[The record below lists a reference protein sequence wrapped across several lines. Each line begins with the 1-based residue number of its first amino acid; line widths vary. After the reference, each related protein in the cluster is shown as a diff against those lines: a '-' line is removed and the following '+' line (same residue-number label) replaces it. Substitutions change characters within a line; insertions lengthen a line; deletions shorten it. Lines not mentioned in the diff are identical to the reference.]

1 MINFGTF
8 VTELGHPL
16 TQVVL
21 TAFDWNKLRPEA
33 IFGGQVLERTPAGLT
48 IVYIIGVGVLIGFL
62 VLTFYDNFN
71 RPKFLYERDLPREVK
86 KRLTQT
92 IANRSIRVWQMV
104 FVVLA
109 FSVFGFQVY
118 WTYFADDSNEQF
130 QALAYKDMRTRR
142 TTAANLRGWMLD
154 RTGALGAS
162 LAYYKLNSD
171 GDIVRG
177 FALEKEMAHLLGTER
192 GTPGLER
199 TLYKKVADPAPE
211 AWEVF
216 TKIKRK
222 EDEQKD
228 VKVTIDRDLQ
238 AYIAN
243 QLEGKKGAIVV
254 LNPQTGDILA
264 IYSNPSF
271 SLAQAQ
277 TLEDYLKLEGNKRD
291 KPLLNRATR
300 EFYVPGSTFK
310 TFTMISAFRAGKQN
324 SMFPS
329 YPGGFKPT
337 PNSRPIVDATQK
349 LGPDGS
355 VSGAC
360 DGGCQEKNI
369 QFAYQ
374 VSSNQYFSQLAIWLG
389 RERLR
394 ETALLVGINPVDSPD
409 EALLQKFFPN
419 VLNTSNPNIAGAIA
433 PQQSTIVTGK
443 DISLYDLGIQ
453 GMGQGYAGQM
463 TPFQMAMIA
472 SIPGNLEGKL
482 MKPRIEIDQPPQMF
496 SQVLSPQQAAQIR
509 MIMSTV
515 TEEPGGTGTV
525 ISAKLAGTGIRTGGK
540 TGTAEK
546 QAPLYDEKTGKLK
559 TEKRRRRNAQGQWEE
574 YEVPLMYE
582 RTDSWFI
589 TIAPLER
596 PQVAIA
602 VVVEGGGYGAR
613 TAAPIAANVILKAR
627 ELGLL
632 GDQYK
637 PKVQPIRPAVQKP
650 KRRRQ

>member
-1 MINFGTF
+1 M
-8 VTELGHPL
+8 L
-16 TQVVL
+16 
-21 TAFDWNKLRPEA
+21 AFLFQIDWEKFKPEN
-33 IFGGQVLERTPAGLT
+33 IFGGQVLERTPAGLS
-48 IVYIIGVGVLIGFL
+48 IVYIIGVGILIGFL
-62 VLTFYDNFN
+62 CITFFDHFN
-71 RPKFLYERDLPREVK
+71 RPKFLFEHDLPREVQK
-86 KRLTQT
+86 KLTQT
-92 IANRSIRVWQMV
+92 LANRSIRVWQIV
-104 FVVLA
+104 FVILA
-109 FSVFGFQVY
+109 FTVFGFQVY
-118 WTYFADDSNEQF
+118 WTYFAGDVNEQF
-130 QALAYKDMRTRR
+130 QALAYKDLRGRR
-142 TTAANLRGWMLD
+142 ASAANLRGWMFD
-154 RTGALGAS
+154 RTGQLGSA
-162 LAYYKLNSD
+162 LAYYKLD
-171 GDIVRG
+171 AQGDVVRA
-177 FALEKEMAHLLGTER
+177 FALEREMAHLLGTER

-199 TLYKKVADPAPE
+199 TLYQRAVDPLPE
-211 AWEVF
+211 SWEVL
-216 TKIKRK
+216 TTIKKK
-222 EDEQKD
+222 EDEQKKD
-228 VKVTIDRDLQ
+228 VRVTLDRDLQ
-238 AYIAN
+238 TFVAK

-264 IYSNPSF
+264 IFSNPTF
-271 SLAQAQ
+271 DLGDAQEA
-277 TLEDYLKLEGNKRD
+277 DSYVALEGNKRD

-329 YPGGFKPT
+329 YEQGFRPT

-355 VSGAC
+355 VSGVC

-374 VSSNQYFSQLAIWLG
+374 VSSNQYFAQLAISLG

-394 ETALLVGINPVDSPD
+394 ETAQLIGMGTPD
-409 EALLQKFFPN
+409 EPEDALVQKFFP
-419 VLNTSNPNIAGAIA
+419 LIFNTSNPAIANAIA
-433 PQQSTIVTGK
+433 PQQSMIVTGK
-443 DISLYDLGIQ
+443 GISLFDLGLE

-463 TPFQMAMIA
+463 TPLQMAMIA
-472 SIPGNLEGKL
+472 AIPANMDGRL
-482 MKPRIEIDQPPQMF
+482 MKLRIEADIQPQPHA
-496 SQVLSPQQAAQIR
+496 QVLTPQQAAQIR
-509 MIMSTV
+509 DIMSTV

-546 QAPLYDEKTGKLK
+546 QAPLYDEKTGKLR
-559 TEKRRRRNAQGQWEE
+559 TEKKRRKNAKGEWEE
-574 YEVPLMYE
+574 YFVPLMYE

-589 TIAPLER
+589 SIAPLEK

-602 VVVEGGGYGAR
+602 VVVEGGGFGAR

-637 PKVQPIRPAVQKP
+637 PKAQLPKP
-650 KRRRQ
+650 TTKKKKNQ

>member
-1 MINFGTF
+1 MGFLF
-8 VTELGHPL
+8 LL
-16 TQVVL
+16 Q
-21 TAFDWNKLRPEA
+21 FDWNKLRPEA

-48 IVYIIGVGVLIGFL
+48 IVYIVGVGILLGFL
-62 VLTFYDNFN
+62 VLTFYDNFG
-71 RPKFLYERDLPREVK
+71 RRKFLYERDLPREVK

-92 IANRSIRVWQMV
+92 IANRSIRAWQIV
-104 FVVLA
+104 FVLLA

-118 WTYFADDSNEQF
+118 WTYFADESNEQF
-130 QALAYKDMRTRR
+130 QAVAYKDMRNRR
-142 TTAANLRGWMLD
+142 MSAANLRGWMLD
-154 RTGALGAS
+154 RTGSLGAS
-162 LAYYKLNSD
+162 LAYYKLNGD

-177 FALEKEMAHLLGTER
+177 FALEREMAHLLGNER

-199 TLYKKVADPAPE
+199 TLYKRAADPSPE
-211 AWEVF
+211 AWEVL
-216 TKIKRK
+216 TKIKQK

-228 VKVTIDRDLQ
+228 VKITIDRDLQ
-238 AYIAN
+238 AFIAN

-264 IYSNPSF
+264 MYSNPSF
-271 SLAQAQ
+271 SLSEAQS
-277 TLEDYLKLEGNKRD
+277 LEDYLKLEGNKRD

-310 TFTMISAFRAGKQN
+310 TFTMISAFRAGKQDTL
-324 SMFPS
+324 FPS

-349 LGPDGS
+349 LGEDGS
-355 VSGAC
+355 VGGAC

-374 VSSNQYFSQLAIWLG
+374 VSSNQYFAQLAIALG
-389 RERLR
+389 RERLG
-394 ETALLVGINPVDSPD
+394 ETARLVGINPVDTPD
-409 EALLQKFFPN
+409 QALLQRFFPN
-419 VLNTSNPNIAGAIA
+419 VLNTSNPSIAASIA
-433 PQQSTIVTGK
+433 PQQSTIITGK

-472 SIPGNLEGKL
+472 AIPANLEGKL
-482 MKPRIEIDQPPQMF
+482 MKPRVELDQPPQMF

-509 MIMSTV
+509 TIMSTV
-515 TEEPGGTGTV
+515 TEEPGGTGIV
-525 ISAKLAGTGIRTGGK
+525 ISTKLAGTGIRTGGK

-546 QAPLYDEKTGKLK
+546 QAPVYDEKTGKLV
-559 TEKRRRRNAQGQWEE
+559 TEKRRRKNAEGKWED
-574 YEVPLMYE
+574 YFVPLMYE

-637 PKVQPIRPAVQKP
+637 PAPQQVKAPPVKKP
-650 KRRRQ
+650 VKRRQ

>member
-1 MINFGTF
+1 MFESDMN
-8 VTELGHPL
+8 L
-16 TQVVL
+16 VL
-21 TAFDWNKLRPEA
+21 LMLIDWNKLRPES
-33 IFGGQVLERTPAGLT
+33 IFGGQVLERTPAGLS

-71 RPKFLYERDLPREVK
+71 RPKFLYERDLPKEVK
-86 KRLTQT
+86 RRLTQT
-92 IANRSIRVWQMV
+92 IANRSIRVWQIV
-104 FVVLA
+104 FVLLA
-109 FSVFGFQVY
+109 FSVFGFQIY
-118 WTYFADDSNEQF
+118 WTYFAEDSNEEF

-142 TTAANLRGWMLD
+142 TSAANLRGWMLD
-154 RTGALGAS
+154 RTGALPAS
-162 LAYYKLNSD
+162 LAYYKLNGD
-171 GDIVRG
+171 GDIVRT

-199 TLYKKVADPAPE
+199 TLYKKAADPMPE
-211 AWEVF
+211 AWEVL

-222 EDEQKD
+222 EEEQKD

-238 AYIAN
+238 AYIAS

-271 SLAQAQ
+271 NLAEAQ
-277 TLEDYLKLEGNKRD
+277 NLEDYLKLEGNKRD

-310 TFTMISAFRAGKQN
+310 TFTMISAFRAGKQD
-324 SMFPS
+324 SLFAS

-355 VSGAC
+355 VAGAC

-374 VSSNQYFSQLAIWLG
+374 VSSNQYFSQLAIALG

-394 ETALLVGINPVDSPD
+394 ETAMLVGINPVDTPD

-419 VLNTSNPNIAGAIA
+419 VLNTSNPSIAGALA

-443 DISLYDLGIQ
+443 DISLYDLGLQ

-463 TPFQMAMIA
+463 TPFQMAMLA
-472 SIPGNLEGKL
+472 SIPANLEGKL
-482 MKPRIEIDQPPQMF
+482 MKPRIEFDQPPQMF
-496 SQVLSPQQAAQIR
+496 SQVLTPQQAAQIR
-509 MIMSTV
+509 TIMSTV

-546 QAPLYDEKTGKLK
+546 QALLYDDKTGKLK
-559 TEKRRRRNAQGQWEE
+559 TEKRRRRNAQGKYED

-589 TIAPLER
+589 TIAPLEK

-627 ELGLL
+627 ELGIL
-632 GDQYK
+632 GEQYK
-637 PKVQPIRPAVQKP
+637 PKVQPIKPTAQKAVKK
-650 KRRRQ
+650 KRT

>member
-1 MINFGTF
+1 M
-8 VTELGHPL
+8 LL
-16 TQVVL
+16 TLLQ
-21 TAFDWNKLRPEA
+21 FDWNKLRPES
-33 IFGGQVLERTPAGLT
+33 IFGGQVLERTPAGLS
-48 IVYIIGVGVLIGFL
+48 IVYIIGVGILIGFL

-92 IANRSIRVWQMV
+92 IANRSIRIWQIV
-104 FVVLA
+104 FVLLA
-109 FSVFGFQVY
+109 FTVFGFQVY
-118 WTYFADDSNEQF
+118 WTYFADESNEQF

-154 RTGALGAS
+154 RNGTLGSS
-162 LAYYKLNSD
+162 LAYYKLDQDKN
-171 GDIVRG
+171 IVRA
-177 FALEKEMAHLLGTER
+177 FALEKEMAHMLGTER

-199 TLYKKVADPAPE
+199 TLYKRVADPAPE
-211 AWEVF
+211 AWEVL
-216 TKIKRK
+216 TRIKRP

-238 AYIAN
+238 AFLGQ

-264 IYSNPSF
+264 MFSNPSF
-271 SLAQAQ
+271 NLAQAQ
-277 TLEDYLKLEGNKRD
+277 NLEDYLKLEGNKRD

-310 TFTMISAFRAGKQN
+310 TFTMISAFRAGKEN
-324 SMFPS
+324 LMFPS
-329 YPGGFKPT
+329 YPGGFKPY
-337 PNSRPIVDATQK
+337 PNSRPIVDSTQK
-349 LGPDGS
+349 LFPDGS
-355 VSGAC
+355 VGGVC

-374 VSSNQYFSQLAIWLG
+374 VSSNQYFSQLAIALG

-394 ETALLVGINPVDSPD
+394 ETALLVGINPVDTPED
-409 EALLQKFFPN
+409 ALLQKFFPN
-419 VLNTSNPNIAGAIA
+419 VLNGSNPAINGALA
-433 PQQSTIVTGK
+433 PQQSTMVTGK
-443 DISLYDLGIQ
+443 DISLYDLGLQ

-463 TPFQMAMIA
+463 TPLQMAMIA
-472 SIPGNLEGKL
+472 AIPANLEGKL
-482 MKPRIEIDQPPQMF
+482 MKPRIELDQPPQMF

-509 MIMSTV
+509 TIMSTV
-515 TEEPGGTGTV
+515 TEEPGGTGGIIRV
-525 ISAKLAGTGIRTGGK
+525 KLAGTGIRTGGK

-546 QAPLYDEKTGKLK
+546 QAPLYDEKTGKLV
-559 TEKRRRRNAQGQWEE
+559 TEKRRRRGPDGKFEE
-574 YEVPLMYE
+574 YQVPVMYE

-589 TIAPLER
+589 TIAPLES
-596 PQVAIA
+596 PTLAIA
-602 VVVEGGGYGAR
+602 VVVEGGGYGSR

-637 PKVQPIRPAVQKP
+637 PKVQPVKPPARKP
-650 KRRRQ
+650 RR